1 MEGGQRENTLHLNTL
16 KVHKQTPKCHTLC
29 PFVQHTCITL
39 LKWHQSLN
47 QAAQRGC
54 VLKALLFQL
63 AETRWNCRGNTL
75 VHTEPQFHRQDGLG
89 SCLGG
94 RMERIQSLPWKQLV
108 PAWHHLVVRE
118 NSSPSNPG
126 ATLASPSHHLSRV
139 KAPVQ
144 LHTPHS
150 HWHNRFPHQL

>member
-1 MEGGQRENTLHLNTL
+1 MTKPLMTHFVPICAAYLHNTAEVASIL
-16 KVHKQTPKCHTLC
+16 KPGSTAWLC
-29 PFVQHTCITL
+29 P
-39 LKWHQSLN
+39 KSLVISAGRDKMEL
-47 QAAQRGC
+47 Q
-54 VLKALLFQL
+54 
-63 AETRWNCRGNTL
+63 GNTL
-75 VHTEPQFHRQDGLG
+75 VHTEPQFHRQNGLG

-118 NSSPSNPG
+118 NSLPRNPG

-150 HWHNRFPHQL
+150 HWHNRFPHQLYPSFL